1 MKRLIHI
8 QVPANMPTSQQ
19 QKVGEQVSALIHNP
33 QQDSIFLTPADVA
46 IHNIPIDDET
56 AIAGVYVYP
65 LFGLDDIAR
74 IVVNTNADYS
84 RSLGEDVQYWDE
96 TGPEVRA
103 SIVRG
108 ILSALRYN
116 PTPEQ
121 NHQNFLD
128 DRTKEGW
135 TYGPEKN
142 VELKQ
147 HPDLLPFEHLPAEQK
162 AKNHIFLS
170 LVSSLK
176 SKLPAVAQPT
186 QYVWISSNDD
196 KGREPQIFTELS
208 KGDVFMF
215 VEDTEKKVWRAI
227 SDVYVNY
234 LSVPPVHTIDVEA
247 YVPQNTGDVVIENQP
262 EAAPV
267 EGQ

>member
-46 IHNIPIDDET
+46 IHNIPVEDET
-56 AIAGVYVYP
+56 QIAGVYVYP

-74 IVVNTNADYS
+74 LAVNTNASYS
-84 RSLGEDVQYWDE
+84 AALGENVQHWDE
-96 TGPEVRA
+96 TSPEIRA

-108 ILSALRYN
+108 ILFALRYN

-128 DRTKEGW
+128 DRLKEGW

-147 HPDLLPFEHLPAEQK
+147 HPDLIPFEHLPAEQK

-186 QYVWISSNDD
+186 QYVVKLQAENST
-196 KGREPQIFTELS
+196 PVIFTELAN
-208 KGDVFMF
+208 GDVFTF
-215 VEDTEKKVWRAI
+215 VEDAEKKVWRAI
-227 SDVYVNY
+227 TDVYVNY
-234 LSVPPVHTIDVEA
+234 LSVPPVHTVDVEA
-247 YVPQNTGDVVIENQP
+247 YVPQNTGDVVIEATP
-262 EAAPV
+262 I